1 MKCHMTSLNW
11 VTSVLLL
18 DVQEHKLLKFIEE
31 RKSQIPWKGVIVW
44 SIERHWPEFS
54 EVGIARY
61 LYCIKNQCWAGGDLI
76 KLLILSV
83 LLEDPSDETQ
93 ELETVHSKWS
103 SAEIIWFIGKPGMND
118 SSIIENLYF
127 NSKLTG

>member
-1 MKCHMTSLNW
+1 MPHDIIKLGYFCVAAGCPRAQASKVHRGKEESNSL
-11 VTSVLLL
+11 
-18 DVQEHKLLKFIEE
+18 E
-31 RKSQIPWKGVIVW
+31 GVIVW
-44 SIERHWPEFS
+44 PIERHWPEFS

-93 ELETVHSKWS
+93 ELETGHSK
-103 SAEIIWFIGKPGMND
+103 
-118 SSIIENLYF
+118 
-127 NSKLTG
+127 